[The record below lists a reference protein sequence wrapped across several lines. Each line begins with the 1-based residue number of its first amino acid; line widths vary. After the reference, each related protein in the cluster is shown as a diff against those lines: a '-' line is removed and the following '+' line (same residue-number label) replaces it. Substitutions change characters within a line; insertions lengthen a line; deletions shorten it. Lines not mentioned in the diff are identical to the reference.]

1 MTPDQLFSICN
12 TVALIGWI
20 ILIVAGPRRWAS
32 SLLTGFAIPLA
43 FGILYAILAGIHW
56 GETPGGFGTLSGVA
70 SLFSNRWMLLAGW
83 IHYLAFDL
91 FIGSWEVRDAK
102 DKGVPHWLI
111 IPSLGLT
118 FMFGPAGL
126 VLYFITRTAFTRSA
140 GLQPGPAAKL

>member
-1 MTPDQLFSICN
+1 MSADQVFSICN
-12 TVALIGWI
+12 GAALIGWI
-20 ILIVAGPRRWAS
+20 ILVVAGPRRWAS
-32 SLLTGFAIPLA
+32 GLVTGFVIPLSL
-43 FGILYAILAGIHW
+43 GVLYAWLAATHW

-91 FIGSWEVRDAK
+91 FVGSWEVRDAQE
-102 DKGVPHWLI
+102 KGVPHWLV

-126 VLYFITRTAFTRSA
+126 VLYFITRTAFIRIA
-140 GLQPGPAAKL
+140 GPRQGRVAQP